1 MAADPTLSA
10 AAAVLDDALVA
21 MREVVDGAPADLLNG
36 RPAGEDTNTIA
47 VLTMHALS
55 SARWWLC
62 VAVGAALPDRDRDA
76 EFRYVATDTDE
87 LLGFIDAVSE
97 DCRALLATD
106 DAFEAGAIRRSR
118 RIGGDED
125 VSAAWALIHSLE
137 HLGGHVAHAQ
147 LTRQVLESAAG

>member
-1 MAADPTLSA
+1 MTADPTLA
-10 AAAVLDDALVA
+10 AGADILDDALVA
-21 MREVVDGAPADLLNG
+21 MRAVVEGASPDLLNR
-36 RPAGEDTNTIA
+36 RPAGDDTNPIA
-47 VLTMHALS
+47 VLVMHALS

-87 LLGFIDAVSE
+87 LLRFVDAVSE

-106 DAFEAGAIRRSR
+106 DAFEAGAIMRSR

-147 LTRQVLESAAG
+147 LTRQVQESATG

>member
-1 MAADPTLSA
+1 MTADPTLA
-10 AAAVLDDALVA
+10 AGADILDDSLLA
-21 MREVVDGAPADLLNG
+21 MRTVVDGAPADLLNR
-36 RPAGEDTNTIA
+36 RPVGDDTNSIA
-47 VLTMHALS
+47 VLVMHALS

-76 EFRYVATDTDE
+76 EFLYVATDTDE
-87 LLGFIDAVSE
+87 LLRFIDVVSE

-106 DAFEAGAIRRSR
+106 DAFEGGAIRRSR